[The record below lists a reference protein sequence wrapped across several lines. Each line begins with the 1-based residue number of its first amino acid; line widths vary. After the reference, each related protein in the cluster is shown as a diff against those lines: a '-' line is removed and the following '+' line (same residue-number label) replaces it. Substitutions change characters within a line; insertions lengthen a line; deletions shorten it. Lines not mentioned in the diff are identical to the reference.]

1 MDCIMVHCAVKLK
14 NVQAVTVA
22 VEELLHWS
30 LALVIGSL
38 LTIIAQ
44 RSRIDYTYQFDITR
58 MCYVN
63 NFVLMMIVVDQFHFS
78 IKLILEL
85 LSF

>member
-1 MDCIMVHCAVKLK
+1 MDCIMVQCAVKLK

-44 RSRIDYTYQFDITR
+44 RSRIDYTYQFDSTR
-58 MCYVN
+58 VCYVN
-63 NFVLMMIVVDQFHFS
+63 NFVLKMIVVDQVHFS